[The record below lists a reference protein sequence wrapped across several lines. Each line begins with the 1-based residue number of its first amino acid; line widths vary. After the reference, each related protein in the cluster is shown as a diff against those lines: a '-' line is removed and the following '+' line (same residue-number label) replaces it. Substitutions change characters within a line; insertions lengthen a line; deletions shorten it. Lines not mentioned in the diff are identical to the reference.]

1 MDDDELGLGASVTLR
16 DNFSQ
21 RSQRVREEF
30 GRLYQSF
37 RAGSTGMVQA
47 LGALAGQSSLVG
59 FALGGPTGVA
69 MGMHALIASSVESG
83 ARIENLSFAFTQLLG
98 STDAARQH
106 LQELQD
112 FAVGKPFEFEQL
124 AVASRTL
131 QVFGFNA
138 RESMGL
144 IQTMGDA
151 AFTAATGFEGVD
163 RMIRVFGNVRSA
175 GRITFGQLGMLVR
188 AGVPAF
194 DILKERLHLTDQQ
207 IQKIARSGIPAEQ
220 IITALREGMEAR
232 FAGGMTRAAQSLSAR
247 LSDLSDSMT
256 IFRTQLYENIGPAI
270 LDVLD
275 ALKGSMSREAMG
287 QIAKT
292 LGDVLSTVV
301 RLVRILFAPA
311 TGAFADLT
319 ARWER
324 DGGRAVAPVRRFL
337 ANVRDVIEGVA
348 ALLTT
353 EDTRGISHIPRAL
366 RDKLVERGLW
376 PLAQRIARWGDRVR
390 AFLTGFVAGFLEQ
403 TKVLGG
409 LLRGLASALGI
420 ERWDMNRESAEKLGR
435 ALGRLVTSLV
445 LVKGA
450 LLAVRAAGMLTMPV
464 LRGLGPGRDPLT
476 GQFVG
481 RSPGAALA
489 AMLRSVGSFAASVLP
504 AIQSSLRAFQASLA
518 GFAREAVRLAP
529 HWRQIAQTLTST
541 AVERA
546 RLFALNLR
554 LSARAITAASVEKFH
569 LLARASA
576 RFALANPVL
585 LAVALAV
592 LAIGAASLWAYRHAD
607 KLASTAPKW
616 RALRAVMDAV
626 FGPLIEV
633 AILLGRTD
641 DAVGTLRAR
650 LVTFG
655 RALWE
660 ALWPVRVAVS
670 FVVLFTYV
678 VVARV
683 AMVVAGVQ
691 RLFVGMIVGLGR
703 LAAFGARTFVTPF
716 VEGWAYFRIGLG
728 ALVAYLR
735 DVWTQVKL
743 YFFQR
748 FGEELN
754 WLARKFAVVLT
765 VLLPVWTVVRA
776 YFETQ
781 LTALGAFARGFF
793 ANLTDTM
800 LAPLRAVAREIVAAY
815 RDLPAALRPSAL
827 GGMVGTL
834 ERFGAGPGSQTAL
847 AATQAAG
854 AGASTG
860 APAVAAA
867 TAQASALQGAAAR
880 ASGGA
885 PVVVQTPPPPP
896 VTAVTQVMLDGRQI
910 AEAVTQHQQEDQMRR
925 GGSVPT
931 RRGPFE

>member
-16 DNFSQ
+16 DQFTQ

-30 GRLYQSF
+30 GRLYQNF

-69 MGMHALIASSVESG
+69 MGMHALISQSVESG

-98 STDAARQH
+98 STDAARRH

-175 GRITFGQLGMLVR
+175 GRMTFGQLGMLVR

-220 IITALREGMEAR
+220 ILTALREGMEAR
-232 FAGGMTRAAQSLSAR
+232 FSGGMARAATSLSAKI
-247 LSDLSDSMT
+247 SDLSDSLT
-256 IFRTQLYENIGPAI
+256 IFYTQLYENIGPAVV
-270 LDVLD
+270 DVLD
-275 ALKGSMSREAMG
+275 SLKGAMSRESMG

-390 AFLTGFVAGFLEQ
+390 AFLAGFVAGFVEQ
-403 TKVLGG
+403 TQVLGG
-409 LLRGLASALGI
+409 LLRGLASAFGV
-420 ERWDMNRESAEKLGR
+420 ERWDLNRESAEKLGR
-435 ALGRLVTSLV
+435 ALGRIVTSLV
-445 LVKGA
+445 LLKGA
-450 LLAVRAAGMLTMPV
+450 LLAVRVAGMLTMPV
-464 LRGLGPGRDPLT
+464 LRGLGPGRDPFS

-481 RSPGAALA
+481 RSPGAALL
-489 AMLRSVGSFAASVLP
+489 AMLRSFGRFAAL
-504 AIQSSLRAFQASLA
+504 
-518 GFAREAVRLAP
+518 
-529 HWRQIAQTLTST
+529 
-541 AVERA
+541 
-546 RLFALNLR
+546 
-554 LSARAITAASVEKFH
+554 
-569 LLARASA
+569 
-576 RFALANPVL
+576 NPVL
-585 LAVALAV
+585 TAVAI
-592 LAIGAASLWAYRHAD
+592 AIAAIALASLWAYRNAD
-607 KLASTAPKW
+607 RLMSSAPKW
-616 RALRAVMDAV
+616 RALRTAMDV
-626 FGPLIEV
+626 IFGPFIEL
-633 AILLGRTD
+633 AIALRKSDEIAATWRLRMQRAGEAIHAVWTRVRT
-641 DAVGTLRAR
+641 AV
-650 LVTFG
+650 VTFG

-678 VVARV
+678 VVTRV
-683 AMVVAGVQ
+683 AMVVAGIQ
-691 RLFVGMIVGLGR
+691 RLFVGMVVGLGR
-703 LAAFGARTFVTPF
+703 LAAFGARTFITPF
-716 VEGWAYFRIGLG
+716 VQGWTYFRIGLA
-728 ALVAYLR
+728 ALVDYLR
-735 DVWTQVKL
+735 LAWGQAKMW
-743 YFFQR
+743 FFQR

-754 WLARKFAVVLT
+754 WLAQKFAIVLT
-765 VLLPVWTVVRA
+765 VLGPVWTAVRA

-781 LTALGAFARGFF
+781 LTAIGNFARGFF
-793 ANLTDTM
+793 TNLTDIM

-815 RDLPAALRPSAL
+815 RDLPAALRPAAL

-834 ERFGAGPGSQTAL
+834 ERFGAGPGAPAAL
-847 AATQAAG
+847 DATRAAAAG
-854 AGASTG
+854 STAG

-867 TAQASALQGAAAR
+867 TTQGSALQGAAAR
-880 ASGGA
+880 ASGPA
-885 PVVVQTPPPPP
+885 PIVVQPAPAPP

-910 AEAVTQHQQEDQMRR
+910 AQAVTRHNEDDQMRR
-925 GGSVPT
+925 GVSVPT
-931 RRGPFE
+931 RRGPME

>member
-1 MDDDELGLGASVTLR
+1 MDDELGLGASVTLR

-83 ARIENLSFAFTQLLG
+83 ARIENLTFAFTQLLG

-232 FAGGMTRAAQSLSAR
+232 FAGGMARAAQSLSAR

-489 AMLRSVGSFAASVLP
+489 AMLRSVGRFAAM
-504 AIQSSLRAFQASLA
+504 
-518 GFAREAVRLAP
+518 
-529 HWRQIAQTLTST
+529 
-541 AVERA
+541 
-546 RLFALNLR
+546 
-554 LSARAITAASVEKFH
+554 
-569 LLARASA
+569 
-576 RFALANPVL
+576 NPVL
-585 LAVALAV
+585 TAIAVAIA
-592 LAIGAASLWAYRHAD
+592 AIALASLWAYRNAD
-607 KLASTAPKW
+607 RLTSSAPKW
-616 RALRAVMDAV
+616 RALRTAMLVI
-626 FGPLIEV
+626 FGPFIEL
-633 AILLGRTD
+633 AIALRKSDEIASTW
-641 DAVGTLRAR
+641 RAR
-650 LVTFG
+650 MQRAGDAIHAVWTRVRTAVVGFG

-683 AMVVAGVQ
+683 AMVVTAVQ
-691 RLFVGMIVGLGR
+691 GLFVGMWQWIGR
-703 LAAFGARTFVTPF
+703 QFVAQGRTIIAPF
-716 VEGWAYFRIGLG
+716 V
-728 ALVAYLR
+728 ALVRWVRSHIPLLR
-735 DVWTQVKL
+735 SIVQGFYVHFVFMGRWAWNHIGPHA
-743 YFFQR
+743 QR
-748 FGEELN
+748 
-754 WLARKFAVVLT
+754 
-765 VLLPVWTVVRA
+765 VLLFVRDRLREYMGGIRA
-776 YFETQ
+776 GVLLLVDMIKNSFSS
-781 LTALGAFARGFF
+781 LPDFMLG
-793 ANLTDTM
+793 
-800 LAPLRAVAREIVAAY
+800 PLRRVAREIVSAY
-815 RDLPAALRPSAL
+815 RDLPAALRPASMN
-827 GGMVGTL
+827 GMVGTL
-834 ERFGAGPGSQTAL
+834 ERFAVGGGSAEAGL
-847 AATQAAG
+847 AATRAATTG
-854 AGASTG
+854 ATVG

-867 TAQASALQGAAAR
+867 TTQASALQGAAAR

-885 PVVVQTPPPPP
+885 PTVIQAPPAPP

-910 AEAVTQHQQEDQMRR
+910 AEAVTRHQQEDQLRR
-925 GGSVPT
+925 GVSVT
-931 RRGPFE
+931 TQRGPME

>member
-16 DNFSQ
+16 DQFTQ

-30 GRLYQSF
+30 GRLYQNF

-69 MGMHALIASSVESG
+69 MGMHALIAQSVESG
-83 ARIENLSFAFTQLLG
+83 ARIENLTFAFTQLLG
-98 STDAARQH
+98 STDAARRH

-207 IQKIARSGIPAEQ
+207 IQKIARSGIPAGE
-220 IITALREGMEAR
+220 ILTALREGMEAR
-232 FAGGMTRAAQSLSAR
+232 FAGGMVRAAQSLSAR

-256 IFRTQLYENIGPAI
+256 IFLTQLYENIGPAV

-275 ALKGSMSREAMG
+275 SLKGAMSRESMG

-311 TGAFADLT
+311 TGAFADLS

-324 DGGRAVAPVRRFL
+324 DGGRAVAPERRFF
-337 ANVRDVIEGVA
+337 AHVRDAIEGVA

-390 AFLTGFVAGFLEQ
+390 AFFAGFVTGLIEGFQ
-403 TKVLGG
+403 RVAAFAQGF
-409 LLRGLASALGI
+409 A
-420 ERWDMNRESAEKLGR
+420 R
-435 ALGRLVTSLV
+435 ALGFQGLPASRAEAERFGRTLGSL
-445 LVKGA
+445 LPR
-450 LLAVRAAGMLTMPV
+450 LLALKVAVVALTAVLPV
-464 LRGLGPGRDPLT
+464 LRGALWGIGTALQLMIDYGP
-476 GQFVG
+476 
-481 RSPGAALA
+481 A
-489 AMLRSVGSFAASVLP
+489 
-504 AIQSSLRAFQASLA
+504 
-518 GFAREAVRLAP
+518 
-529 HWRQIAQTLTST
+529 
-541 AVERA
+541 
-546 RLFALNLR
+546 
-554 LSARAITAASVEKFH
+554 
-569 LLARASA
+569 ARASLNGLRVGMERLA
-576 RFALANPVL
+576 GASLRFALANPVL
-585 LAVALAV
+585 TAIALAV
-592 LAIGAASLWAYRHAD
+592 VAIGLASLWAYRNAD
-607 KLASTAPKW
+607 RLTSSAPKW
-616 RALRAVMDAV
+616 RALRVAMGVI
-626 FGPLIEV
+626 FGPFIEL
-633 AILLGRTD
+633 AIALRKSD
-641 DAVGTLRAR
+641 DAGMTWRLRMQRAGEAIHAVWTR
-650 LVTFG
+650 VRNAVVTVG

-683 AMVVAGVQ
+683 AMVVAGIQ
-691 RLFVGMIVGLGR
+691 RLFVGMVVGLGR

-716 VEGWAYFRIGLG
+716 VQGWAYFRIGLA
-728 ALVAYLR
+728 ALVDYLR
-735 DVWTQVKL
+735 LAWGQVKMW
-743 YFFQR
+743 FFQR

-754 WLARKFAVVLT
+754 WLAQRFAIVLT
-765 VLLPVWTVVRA
+765 VLGPVWAVVRA

-781 LTALGAFARGFF
+781 LTAIGTFARGFF
-793 ANLTDTM
+793 TNLTEIM

-815 RDLPAALRPSAL
+815 RDLPAALRPAAL

-834 ERFGAGPGSQTAL
+834 ERFGAGPGAPAAL
-847 AATQAAG
+847 DATRVAG
-854 AGASTG
+854 ANATAG

-867 TAQASALQGAAAR
+867 TTPGSALQGAAAR
-880 ASGGA
+880 ASGAA
-885 PVVVQTPPPPP
+885 PVVVQAPPAPP

-910 AEAVTQHQQEDQMRR
+910 AQAVTRHNEDDQMRR
-925 GGSVPT
+925 GVSVPT
-931 RRGPFE
+931 RRGPME